1 MNRALRRAAKANA
14 KQTAAVLASRVY
26 DFQGGAVVRVTDG
39 RAIEAL
45 TRAFMLLL
53 RFEGRPV
60 AVPLSEA
67 EVMGFP
73 AHKRACL
80 PGGVTWLAVGLDP
93 EMRASYALQSAAGPD
108 RAAAHEAARELALA
122 RLTGLCAT
130 PGFPMGPP
138 RGRA

>member
-1 MNRALRRAAKANA
+1 MSARWPRFWTRIGPRL
-14 KQTAAVLASRVY
+14 TGSGP
-26 DFQGGAVVRVTDG
+26 FGP
-39 RAIEAL
+39 IP
-45 TRAFMLLL
+45 TRAFTLLL
-53 RFEGRPV
+53 RFEGKPV

-67 EVMGFP
+67 EAMGFP

-108 RAAAHEAARELALA
+108 RAAAHEAARELALS